1 MSWFSKLRGDSEP
14 SALGPPSATGVG
26 DRSPLLAGR
35 YRLGARIGSGGA
47 ALVHDAL
54 DLRTGDT
61 VAVKLI
67 TLADDL
73 LPAERADWL
82 ARLRREAD
90 IGRRLQHPDIVASQ
104 DAGVDGQLAWLV
116 MERVHGTDLARYTQ
130 PNRLLPEAVV
140 LRIGARVGAAL
151 AHAHV
156 NGVVHRDLK
165 PGNVLINLG
174 SGQIKLADFGA
185 ARPEDSAVTRTG
197 VTLGTPSYMAPELL
211 AGAEASPASD
221 GYALGVM
228 LFELLAGRRP
238 HQADTLG
245 ELLAATAR
253 QPPASLAV
261 LRPDL
266 PTPAVLAVEALLAR
280 DPARRPAD
288 LMLWSHH
295 VAALAALMSRVLAP
309 SASIRV

>member
-1 MSWFSKLRGDSEP
+1 MAWFSLKRNSSLPAGAAAATP
-14 SALGPPSATGVG
+14 AGP
-26 DRSPLLAGR
+26 PLLAGR
-35 YRLGARIGSGGA
+35 YRLGTGLGRSA
-47 ALVHDAL
+47 AAEVVEAL
-54 DLRTGDT
+54 DLRTGNT

-67 TLADDL
+67 TLSNDL
-73 LPAERADWL
+73 PPAERADWL
-82 ARLRREAD
+82 ARLQREAD
-90 IGRRLQHPDIVASQ
+90 IGRRLQHPDIVAAQ
-104 DAGVDGQLAWLV
+104 DAGLDGQQAWLV

-130 PNRLLPEAVV
+130 PSRLLPEAVV

-185 ARPEDSAVTRTG
+185 ARPDDSTATRTG

-211 AGAEASPASD
+211 AGAQASPASD
-221 GYALGVM
+221 AYALGVM

-253 QPPASLAV
+253 QPPASLAA

-266 PTPAVLAVEALLAR
+266 PAPAVLAVEALLAR
-280 DPARRPAD
+280 DPAHRPAD
-288 LMLWSHH
+288 LMPWCNHA
-295 VAALAALMSRVLAP
+295 AALAALMSRVVAP
-309 SASIRV
+309 SASTRL

>member
-1 MSWFSKLRGDSEP
+1 MSWFSKLRGDSEA
-14 SALGPPSATGVG
+14 SALGPSTATAA
-26 DRSPLLAGR
+26 DHRPPLLAGR

-47 ALVHDAL
+47 ALVHDAI
-54 DLRTGDT
+54 DLRTGNT

-90 IGRRLQHPDIVASQ
+90 IGRRLQHPDIVAAL
-104 DAGVDGQLAWLV
+104 DAGVDGPLAWLV

-221 GYALGVM
+221 AYALGVM

-266 PTPAVLAVEALLAR
+266 PAPAVLAVEVLLAR
-280 DPARRPAD
+280 DPDRRPAD

-295 VAALAALMSRVLAP
+295 AAALAALMSRVLAP

>member
-1 MSWFSKLRGDSEP
+1 MAWFSKRRSDPVPAARGSGLAADGRP
-14 SALGPPSATGVG
+14 
-26 DRSPLLAGR
+26 PLLGGR
-35 YRLGARIGSGGA
+35 YRVGVRIGSGGA
-47 ALVHDAL
+47 AVVHEAV
-54 DLRTGDT
+54 DLRTGS
-61 VAVKLI
+61 ALAIKLI
-67 TLADDL
+67 TLTDDL

-82 ARLRREAD
+82 VRLRREAN
-90 IGRRLQHPDIVASQ
+90 IGRRLQHPDIVAVQ
-104 DAGVDGQLAWLV
+104 DAGLDGHQAWLV
-116 MERVHGTDLARYTQ
+116 MERVQGTDLARYTQ
-130 PNRLLPEAVV
+130 PSRLLPEAVV

-185 ARPEDSAVTRTG
+185 ARPDDSAVTRTG

-211 AGAEASPASD
+211 AGVQASPASD
-221 GYALGVM
+221 TYALGVM

-253 QPPASLAV
+253 QLPASLSV

-266 PTPAVLAVEALLAR
+266 PAPAVLAVEALLAR
-280 DPARRPAD
+280 DPVRRPAD
-288 LMLWSHH
+288 LMAWSKH
-295 VAALAALMSRVLAP
+295 VAALAAVMSRIVAP
-309 SASIRV
+309 SASIRL

>member
-1 MSWFSKLRGDSEP
+1 MAWFSKRRG
-14 SALGPPSATGVG
+14 GPAPVASGPGSTAAADG
-26 DRSPLLAGR
+26 RPPLLAGR

-47 ALVHDAL
+47 AVVHDAV
-54 DLRTGDT
+54 DLRTGNN
-61 VAVKLI
+61 VAVKLF

-73 LPAERADWL
+73 PPAERADWL
-82 ARLRREAD
+82 ARLQREAD
-90 IGRRLQHPDIVASQ
+90 IGRRLQHPDIVAAQ
-104 DAGVDGQLAWLV
+104 DAGLDGQQPWLV

-140 LRIGARVGAAL
+140 LRIGARLGAAL

-221 GYALGVM
+221 AYALGVM

-266 PTPAVLAVEALLAR
+266 PAPAVLAVEALLAR
-280 DPARRPAD
+280 DPASRPAD
-288 LMLWSHH
+288 LMPWSNH
-295 VAALAALMSRVLAP
+295 VAALAAVMSRVLAP
-309 SASIRV
+309 SASTRL

>member
-26 DRSPLLAGR
+26 DRQPLLAGR

-54 DLRTGDT
+54 DLRTGNT

-130 PNRLLPEAVV
+130 PNRLLPEAIV

-211 AGAEASPASD
+211 AGVEASPASD
-221 GYALGVM
+221 AYALGVM

-266 PTPAVLAVEALLAR
+266 PAPAVLAVEALLAR